1 MIQGKRVNRQQTN
14 RRVGSEWYTCDRCGF
29 KYPRAQIMVQNGLIL
44 CLGPMTTGCYDEKGA
59 GAYRSLLHDFAEKP
73 IPTLPFVN
81 EDL

>member
-1 MIQGKRVNRQQTN
+1 
-14 RRVGSEWYTCDRCGF
+14 
-29 KYPRAQIMVQNGLIL
+29 MVQNGLIL